1 MKKLAT
7 YGVVLLCVLLGYYQQ
22 RTNTGA
28 ATPQNHGNAVE
39 QTSHIDQTDNGDNAA
54 VEQAIAQRRS
64 DVQVTAGGS
73 VKKVLADDNQG
84 SRHQRFLVELP
95 SGHTL
100 LVAHN
105 IDLADR
111 VADLQPGEPI
121 ELHGVYVW
129 NERGGVM
136 HWTHR
141 DPSGRHAAGWIKYKG
156 RVYQ

>member
-1 MKKLAT
+1 MKKMVT
-7 YGVVLLCVLLGYYQQ
+7 YGAVLLCLLLGYYQQ
-22 RTNTGA
+22 RTTA
-28 ATPQNHGNAVE
+28 VATPQNRGNAVE
-39 QTSHIDQTDNGDNAA
+39 QISHVEQTGNGDNTA
-54 VEQAIAQRRS
+54 VEQAIEQRRS
-64 DVQVTAGGS
+64 DVQLTAWGA
-73 VKKVLADDNQG
+73 VKKALADDNQG

-105 IDLADR
+105 IDLAER
-111 VADLQPGEPI
+111 VADLQPGELI
-121 ELHGVYVW
+121 ELHGEYVW

-136 HWTHR
+136 HWTHH

>member
-1 MKKLAT
+1 MKKLVT
-7 YGVVLLCVLLGYYQQ
+7 YGAVLLCLLLGYYQQ
-22 RTNTGA
+22 RTTGA
-28 ATPQNHGNAVE
+28 ATPQNNGNAVE
-39 QTSHIDQTDNGDNAA
+39 QISHVEQTGNGDNTA
-54 VEQAIAQRRS
+54 VEQAIEQRRS
-64 DVQVTAGGS
+64 DVQLTAWGA
-73 VKKVLADDNQG
+73 VKKALADDNQG

-105 IDLADR
+105 IDLAER
-111 VADLQPGEPI
+111 VADLQPGELI
-121 ELHGVYVW
+121 ELHGEYVW

-136 HWTHR
+136 HWTHH